1 MNANELT
8 FNIKDVVTIVIG
20 LGSVIGFIYMI
31 KSSTEKTELKITETN
46 DELDEFKK
54 IVNEKFLHSKNTKK
68 ATVEYIMD
76 TVEKKENLIYTK
88 ISEIKSEQE
97 VAHNKL
103 WNKLDSVEKMQQSI
117 SNSLAELTGYLKAK
131 NIQS

>member
-1 MNANELT
+1 MDANELT

-20 LGSVIGFIYMI
+20 LGSLIGFVYMI

-46 DELDEFKK
+46 DELTEFKK

-68 ATVEYIMD
+68 ATVEYIME
-76 TVEKKENLIYTK
+76 TVEKKESLIYNK
-88 ISEIKSEQE
+88 ISEIKNEQE

-131 NIQS
+131 NI

>member
-1 MNANELT
+1 MDANELT

-20 LGSVIGFIYMI
+20 LGSLIGFVYMI

-46 DELDEFKK
+46 DELTEFKK

-88 ISEIKSEQE
+88 ISEIKNEQE

-131 NIQS
+131 NI

>member
-1 MNANELT
+1 MDANELT

-20 LGSVIGFIYMI
+20 LGSVIGFVYMI

-88 ISEIKSEQE
+88 ISEIKNEQE

-117 SNSLAELTGYLKAK
+117 SNSLSELTGYLKAK
-131 NIQS
+131 NI

>member
-1 MNANELT
+1 MNASELI
-8 FNIKDVVTIVIG
+8 FGIKDVVAIIIG
-20 LGSVIGFIYMI
+20 LGSIVSFVYVI
-31 KSSTEKTELKITETN
+31 KSSSEKANIKISETN

-54 IVNEKFLHSKNTKK
+54 VVNEKFLHSKNTKK

-76 TVEKKENLIYTK
+76 TLEKKENLIYTK

-103 WNKLDSVEKMQQSI
+103 WNKLDAVEKMQQNI
-117 SNSLAELTGYLKAK
+117 SNNLAELTGYLKAK
-131 NIQS
+131 NI

>member
-1 MNANELT
+1 MDANELT

-20 LGSVIGFIYMI
+20 LGSVIGFVYMI

-88 ISEIKSEQE
+88 ISEIKNEQE

-103 WNKLDSVEKMQQSI
+103 WNKLDTVEKMQQSI

-131 NIQS
+131 NI

>member
-1 MNANELT
+1 MDANELT

-20 LGSVIGFIYMI
+20 LGSLIGFVYMI

-46 DELDEFKK
+46 DELTEFKK
-54 IVNEKFLHSKNTKK
+54 SVSEKFLHSKNTKK
-68 ATVEYIMD
+68 ATVEYIME
-76 TVEKKENLIYTK
+76 TVEKKESLIYTK
-88 ISEIKSEQE
+88 ISEIKNEQE

-131 NIQS
+131 NI

>member
-1 MNANELT
+1 MNASELI
-8 FNIKDVVTIVIG
+8 FGIKDVVAIIIG
-20 LGSVIGFIYMI
+20 LGSIVSFVYVI
-31 KSSTEKTELKITETN
+31 KSSSEKANIKISEVN

-54 IVNEKFLHSKNTKK
+54 VVNEKFLHSKNTKK

-76 TVEKKENLIYTK
+76 TLEKKENLIYTK

-103 WNKLDSVEKMQQSI
+103 WNKLDAVEKMQQNI
-117 SNSLAELTGYLKAK
+117 SNNLAELTGYLKAK
-131 NIQS
+131 NI

>member
-1 MNANELT
+1 MDANELT

-20 LGSVIGFIYMI
+20 LGSLIGFVYMI

-103 WNKLDSVEKMQQSI
+103 WNKLDAVEKMQQNI
-117 SNSLAELTGYLKAK
+117 SNNLAELTGYLKAK
-131 NIQS
+131 NI

>member
-1 MNANELT
+1 MDANELT

-20 LGSVIGFIYMI
+20 LGSLIGFVYMI

-46 DELDEFKK
+46 DELTEFKK

-76 TVEKKENLIYTK
+76 TVEKKESLIYTK
-88 ISEIKSEQE
+88 ISEIKNEQE

-131 NIQS
+131 NI

>member
-1 MNANELT
+1 MDASELT
-8 FNIKDVVTIVIG
+8 FNIKDVVTIIIG
-20 LGSVIGFIYMI
+20 LGSIIGFVYMI
-31 KSSTEKTELKITETN
+31 KSNTEKTELKINETN
-46 DELDEFKK
+46 DELTEFKK
-54 IVNEKFLHSKNTKK
+54 SVNEKFLHSKNTKK

-88 ISEIKSEQE
+88 ISEIKNEQE

-103 WNKLDSVEKMQQSI
+103 WNKLDSVEKMQQGI

-131 NIQS
+131 NI

>member
-1 MNANELT
+1 MNASELT

-20 LGSVIGFIYMI
+20 LGSIIGFVYMI
-31 KSSTEKTELKITETN
+31 KSNTEKTELKINETN
-46 DELDEFKK
+46 EELTEFKK

-76 TVEKKENLIYTK
+76 TVEKKESSIYSK
-88 ISEIKSEQE
+88 ITEIKNEQE

-103 WNKLDSVEKMQQSI
+103 WNKLDAVEKMQQNI
-117 SNSLAELTGYLKAK
+117 SNSLSELTGYLKAK
-131 NIQS
+131 NI

>member
-1 MNANELT
+1 MNASELI
-8 FNIKDVVTIVIG
+8 FGIKDVVAIIIG
-20 LGSVIGFIYMI
+20 LGSIVSFVYVI
-31 KSSTEKTELKITETN
+31 KSSSEKANIKISEVN

-76 TVEKKENLIYTK
+76 TVEKKENLIYSK
-88 ISEIKSEQE
+88 ITEIKSEQE

-103 WNKLDSVEKMQQSI
+103 WNKLDTVEKMQQNI
-117 SNSLAELTGYLKAK
+117 SNNLAELTGYLKAK
-131 NIQS
+131 NI

>member
-1 MNANELT
+1 MDANELT

-20 LGSVIGFIYMI
+20 LGSLIGFVYMI

-76 TVEKKENLIYTK
+76 TVEKKENLIYAK

-131 NIQS
+131 NI

>member
-1 MNANELT
+1 MDANELT

-20 LGSVIGFIYMI
+20 LGSLIGFVYMI
-31 KSSTEKTELKITETN
+31 KSSTEKTELKIIETN
-46 DELDEFKK
+46 DELTEFKK

-68 ATVEYIMD
+68 ATVEYIME
-76 TVEKKENLIYTK
+76 TVEKKESLIYNK
-88 ISEIKSEQE
+88 ISEIKNEQE

-131 NIQS
+131 NI

>member
-1 MNANELT
+1 MNASELI
-8 FNIKDVVTIVIG
+8 FGIKDVVAIIIG
-20 LGSVIGFIYMI
+20 LGSIVSFVYVI
-31 KSSTEKTELKITETN
+31 KSSSEKANIKISEVN

-54 IVNEKFLHSKNTKK
+54 VVNEKFLHSKNTKK
-68 ATVEYIMD
+68 ATIEYIMD

-103 WNKLDSVEKMQQSI
+103 WNKLDTVEKMQQNI
-117 SNSLAELTGYLKAK
+117 SNNLAELTGYLKAK
-131 NIQS
+131 NI

>member
-1 MNANELT
+1 MDANELT

-20 LGSVIGFIYMI
+20 LGSVIGFVYMI

-88 ISEIKSEQE
+88 ISEIKNEQE

-103 WNKLDSVEKMQQSI
+103 WNKLDSVEKMQQSNRI
-117 SNSLAELTGYLKAK
+117 TRVARLRR
-131 NIQS
+131 

>member
-20 LGSVIGFIYMI
+20 LGSVIGFVYMI

-76 TVEKKENLIYTK
+76 TVEKKENLIYNK
-88 ISEIKSEQE
+88 ISEIKNEQE

-103 WNKLDSVEKMQQSI
+103 WNKLDTVEKMQQSI

-131 NIQS
+131 NI

>member
-1 MNANELT
+1 MNASELI
-8 FNIKDVVTIVIG
+8 FGIKDVVAIIIG
-20 LGSVIGFIYMI
+20 LGSIVSFVYVI
-31 KSSTEKTELKITETN
+31 KSSSEKANIKISEVN

-54 IVNEKFLHSKNTKK
+54 VVNEKFLHSKNTKK

-76 TVEKKENLIYTK
+76 TVEKKESLIYNK
-88 ISEIKSEQE
+88 ISEIKNEQE

-103 WNKLDSVEKMQQSI
+103 WNKLDTVEKMQQSI

-131 NIQS
+131 NI

>member
-1 MNANELT
+1 MNASELT

-20 LGSVIGFIYMI
+20 LGSIIGFVYMI
-31 KSSTEKTELKITETN
+31 KSNTEKTELKINETN
-46 DELDEFKK
+46 DELTEFKR
-54 IVNEKFLHSKNTKK
+54 IVDEKFLHSKNTKK

-76 TVEKKENLIYTK
+76 TVEKKESLIYNK
-88 ISEIKSEQE
+88 INEIKNEQE

-131 NIQS
+131 NI